1 MRGAL
6 ARFGTFKAGTQMQTT
21 LGGGTQHTLL
31 AQAIHHAGAQ
41 PNSRRAGRCAWLLL
55 GLASLPLAPGAALA
69 ETGQNASDAPVLN
82 AVTVTATRRE
92 ESLQKVP
99 VAVSV
104 VEGEQLE
111 RDNRNG
117 VASLVQQVPTLN
129 FRTGAS
135 NKDTSLFIRGVGT
148 ISTSPGVEP
157 TVATVID
164 GVVLGRPGQATLD
177 LLDLERIEVLRG
189 PQGTLFGKNAS
200 AGVLNVVSKAP
211 SAETHGYID
220 QSWYTG
226 NESRTRF
233 GIGGS
238 LIPDTLK
245 GSLTTLFGSYD
256 GNVDNKLNGQEVN
269 GYNRKGIRGKLEF
282 TPNDDITFTLI
293 GDYQQAH
300 DDAPNGVVS
309 KALTPAFG
317 AALAP
322 VRADSDNRDVLSDY
336 RSHVDDVNKGL
347 SGQLDWQLGDF
358 TLTSITAWR
367 GWDNTQYQDGDR
379 LGAITS
385 AFAGTEDKGQLDY
398 NQYSQELRLA
408 SRKGEFVEY
417 VGGLFYMYGKSDE
430 TYQRTLITPTS
441 RDRGIAD
448 YSTTNQSYSVFGES
462 TFNLTPDLRAIAGL
476 RWTHDKLEYD
486 HRRVSTSA
494 VTVSG
499 IQPATS
505 SSGSVDED
513 GKSGRLGLQYDLSD
527 TVTSYVT
534 YSRGYK
540 GPAYN
545 VFFNMQPRDTDALK
559 PETSNTWEVGIKAS
573 AWNNRLTTN
582 LAVFHSDYDNYQ
594 ANFFD
599 SVAGQVV
606 TRLINAGSVKT
617 EGVELDYALQVT
629 SQFKLSGALAYTKAR
644 IDTFACPAG
653 AAASCNVD
661 GKTLPYSPDWKSY
674 VRADYS
680 IPLDNGLD
688 IELSTD
694 YAWQSE
700 VQYDIS
706 QNIDT
711 KQGAYGIW
719 NASVALADYNAGWR
733 VALLGKNLA
742 DKSYSPMLA
751 TGGNY
756 IYRAVPR
763 DDERYFGVQLRK
775 DF

>member
-1 MRGAL
+1 MPQRQSFAIKTSVLSQAVAAAIALGAMP
-6 ARFGTFKAGTQMQTT
+6 TFA
-21 LGGGTQHTLL
+21 
-31 AQAIHHAGAQ
+31 AQGDEE
-41 PNSRRAGRCAWLLL
+41 SV
-55 GLASLPLAPGAALA
+55 SL
-69 ETGQNASDAPVLN
+69 Q
-82 AVTVTATRRE
+82 AVTVTATKRA

-104 VEGEQLE
+104 VDGEQLE

-117 VASLVQQVPTLN
+117 VASIVQQVPSLN

-164 GVVLGRPGQATLD
+164 GVVYGRPGQATLD

-200 AGVLNVVSKAP
+200 AGVLNIVTKAP
-211 SAETHGYID
+211 TEETHGYID
-220 QSWYTG
+220 QSYYSG

-256 GNVDNKLNGQEVN
+256 GNVDNRANGHEVN
-269 GYNRKGIRGKLEF
+269 GYNRKGVRGKLEF
-282 TPNDDITFTLI
+282 TPNDDLTLTLAA
-293 GDYQQAH
+293 DYMQSH

-309 KALTPAFG
+309 KALTPAFAG
-317 AALAP
+317 ALAP
-322 VRADSDNRDVLSDY
+322 VSASGHSRDIASDY
-336 RSHVDDVNKGL
+336 RSHVEDINKGL
-347 SGQLDWQLGDF
+347 SAQLDWNLGDY

-367 GWDNTQYQDGDR
+367 GWDNTQWQDGDR
-379 LGAITS
+379 LATITS
-385 AFAGTEDKGQLDY
+385 AFPGTEDKGDLSYD
-398 NQYSQELRLA
+398 QYSQEVRLA
-408 SRKGEFVEY
+408 SPKGEFVEY
-417 VGGLFYMYGKSDE
+417 VGGLFYMHGKDDE
-430 TYQRTLITPTS
+430 TYRRTLVTPTGS
-441 RDRGIAD
+441 QRGVAD
-448 YSTTNQSYSVFGES
+448 YTTTSDSYSAFGETTLNFTS
-462 TFNLTPDLRAIAGL
+462 RLRGIAGL
-476 RWTHDKLEYD
+476 RWTHDDLEYD

-494 VTVSG
+494 TTVSG
-499 IQPATS
+499 IQPGTR

-513 GKSGRLGLQYDLSD
+513 GWSGRLGVQYDLSD
-527 TVTSYVT
+527 DVMAYVT

-559 PETSNTWEVGIKAS
+559 PETSNTWEAGIKAS
-573 AWNNRLTTN
+573 AWDNRLTSN
-582 LAVFHSDYDNYQ
+582 LAVFHSEYDNYQ

-599 SVAGQVV
+599 TVANQVV
-606 TRLINAGSVKT
+606 TRLINAGSVST
-617 EGVELDYALQVT
+617 EGVELDYALQAT
-629 SQFKLSGALAYTKAR
+629 QNLKLSGALAYTRAR
-644 IDTFACPAG
+644 IDQFSCPAG

-680 IPLDNGLD
+680 IPLANGLD
-688 IELSTD
+688 VELGTD
-694 YAWQSE
+694 YSWQSE

-706 QNIDT
+706 QNPDT

-719 NASVALADYNAGWR
+719 NASIALADYTNGWR

-751 TGGNY
+751 SGSGY

>member
-1 MRGAL
+1 MP
-6 ARFGTFKAGTQMQTT
+6 TFA
-21 LGGGTQHTLL
+21 
-31 AQAIHHAGAQ
+31 AQGDEE
-41 PNSRRAGRCAWLLL
+41 SV
-55 GLASLPLAPGAALA
+55 SL
-69 ETGQNASDAPVLN
+69 Q
-82 AVTVTATRRE
+82 AVTVTATRRA
-92 ESLQKVP
+92 ESLLKVP

-104 VEGEQLE
+104 VDGEQLE

-117 VASLVQQVPTLN
+117 VASIVQQVPSLN

-164 GVVLGRPGQATLD
+164 GVVYGRPGQATLD

-200 AGVLNVVSKAP
+200 AGVLNIVTKAP
-211 SAETHGYID
+211 TEETHGYID
-220 QSWYTG
+220 QSYYSG

-256 GNVDNKLNGQEVN
+256 GNVDNRANGHEVN
-269 GYNRKGIRGKLEF
+269 GYNRKGVRGKLEF
-282 TPNDDITFTLI
+282 TPNDDLTLI
-293 GDYQQAH
+293 LAADYMQSH

-309 KALTPAFG
+309 KALTPAFAG
-317 AALAP
+317 ALAP
-322 VRADSDNRDVLSDY
+322 VSASGHSRDIASDY
-336 RSHVDDVNKGL
+336 RSHVEDINKGL
-347 SGQLDWQLGDF
+347 SAQLDWNLGDY

-367 GWDNTQYQDGDR
+367 GWNNTQWQDGDR
-379 LGAITS
+379 LATITS
-385 AFAGTEDKGQLDY
+385 AFPGTEDKGDLSYD
-398 NQYSQELRLA
+398 QYSQEVRLA
-408 SRKGEFVEY
+408 SPKGEFVEY
-417 VGGLFYMYGKSDE
+417 VGGLFYMHGKDDE
-430 TYQRTLITPTS
+430 TYRRTLVTPTGS
-441 RDRGIAD
+441 QRGVAD
-448 YSTTNQSYSVFGES
+448 YTTTSDSYSAFGETTLNFTS
-462 TFNLTPDLRAIAGL
+462 RLRGIAGL
-476 RWTHDKLEYD
+476 RWTHDDLEYD

-494 VTVSG
+494 TTVSG
-499 IQPATS
+499 IQPGTR

-513 GKSGRLGLQYDLSD
+513 GWSGRLGVQYDLSD
-527 TVTSYVT
+527 DVMAYVT

-559 PETSNTWEVGIKAS
+559 PETSNTWEAGIKAS
-573 AWNNRLTTN
+573 AWDNRLTTN
-582 LAVFHSDYDNYQ
+582 VAVFHSEYDNYQ

-599 SVAGQVV
+599 TVANQVV
-606 TRLINAGSVKT
+606 TRLINAGSVST
-617 EGVELDYALQVT
+617 EGVELDYALQAT
-629 SQFKLSGALAYTKAR
+629 QNLKLSGALAYTRAR
-644 IDTFACPAG
+644 IDQFSCPAG

-680 IPLDNGLD
+680 IPLANGLD
-688 IELSTD
+688 VELGTD
-694 YAWQSE
+694 YSWQSE

-706 QNIDT
+706 QNPDT

-719 NASVALADYNAGWR
+719 NASIALADYTNGWR

-751 TGGNY
+751 SGSGY

>member
-1 MRGAL
+1 LSQAVAAAIALGAMP
-6 ARFGTFKAGTQMQTT
+6 TFA
-21 LGGGTQHTLL
+21 
-31 AQAIHHAGAQ
+31 AQGDEE
-41 PNSRRAGRCAWLLL
+41 SV
-55 GLASLPLAPGAALA
+55 SL
-69 ETGQNASDAPVLN
+69 Q
-82 AVTVTATRRE
+82 AVTVTATRRA

-104 VEGEQLE
+104 VDGEQLE

-117 VASLVQQVPTLN
+117 VASIVQQVPSLN

-164 GVVLGRPGQATLD
+164 GVVYGRPGQATLD

-200 AGVLNVVSKAP
+200 AGVLNIVTKAP
-211 SAETHGYID
+211 TEETHGYID
-220 QSWYTG
+220 QSYYSG

-256 GNVDNKLNGQEVN
+256 GNVDNRANGHEVN
-269 GYNRKGIRGKLEF
+269 GYNRKGVRGKLEF
-282 TPNDDITFTLI
+282 TPNDDLTLTLAA
-293 GDYQQAH
+293 DYMQSH

-309 KALTPAFG
+309 KALTPAFAG
-317 AALAP
+317 ALAP
-322 VRADSDNRDVLSDY
+322 VSASGHSRDIASDY
-336 RSHVDDVNKGL
+336 RSHVEDINKGL
-347 SGQLDWQLGDF
+347 SAQLDWNLGDY

-367 GWDNTQYQDGDR
+367 GWDNTQWQDGDR
-379 LGAITS
+379 LATITS
-385 AFAGTEDKGQLDY
+385 AFPGTEDKGDLSYD
-398 NQYSQELRLA
+398 QYSQEVRLA
-408 SRKGEFVEY
+408 SPKGEFVEY
-417 VGGLFYMYGKSDE
+417 VGGLFYMHGKDDE
-430 TYQRTLITPTS
+430 TYRRTLVTPTGS
-441 RDRGIAD
+441 QRGVAD
-448 YSTTNQSYSVFGES
+448 YTTTSDSYSAFGETTLNFTS
-462 TFNLTPDLRAIAGL
+462 RLRGIAGL
-476 RWTHDKLEYD
+476 RWTHDDLEYD

-494 VTVSG
+494 TTVSG
-499 IQPATS
+499 IQPGTR

-513 GKSGRLGLQYDLSD
+513 GWSGRLGVQYDLSD
-527 TVTSYVT
+527 DVMAYVT

-559 PETSNTWEVGIKAS
+559 PETSNTWEAGIKAS
-573 AWNNRLTTN
+573 AWDNRLTSN
-582 LAVFHSDYDNYQ
+582 LAVFHSEYDNYQ

-599 SVAGQVV
+599 TVANQVV
-606 TRLINAGSVKT
+606 TRLINAGSVST
-617 EGVELDYALQVT
+617 EGVELDYALQAT
-629 SQFKLSGALAYTKAR
+629 QNLKLSGALAYTRAR
-644 IDTFACPAG
+644 IDQFSCPAG

-680 IPLDNGLD
+680 IPLANGLD
-688 IELSTD
+688 VELGTD
-694 YAWQSE
+694 YSWQSE

-706 QNIDT
+706 QNPDT

-719 NASVALADYNAGWR
+719 NASIALADYTNGWR

-751 TGGNY
+751 SGSGY